1 MRGHSRSR
9 PLRVEAKPRADRRLA
24 DDRRARNARD
34 AATRRTR
41 LAARASARRR
51 FESEDARSRRR
62 ALRGKRALSDERIA
76 RAHHLPCNDVARR
89 SSHDDGEDRKARKY
103 GENGEKGERPEHA
116 ETRLNLRARASAVKY
131 RERADRAKRCS
142 TRHRERSNLLR
153 FALIYGDASVLAP
166 ARPLPTDSSDPCSI
180 DDRHRSDLFQILHG
194 MHPTAYEEFLSD
206 KNSKV
211 ERFG

>member
-24 DDRRARNARD
+24 DDRRARNARARCYSANARPRD
-34 AATRRTR
+34 GDSRTR
-41 LAARASARRR
+41 DLAAARY
-51 FESEDARSRRR
+51 EEN
-62 ALRGKRALSDERIA
+62 ALSRSSVS

-103 GENGEKGERPEHA
+103 GEHGEKGERPEHA

-180 DDRHRSDLFQILHG
+180 DDRHRSDLLQILNG

-211 ERFG
+211 ERCG